1 MEGAKSLAQNYD
13 FNNMNLMIKEYLQ
26 TKIQQEGL
34 ANGANCQAAL
44 GYGKILKAF
53 EKEEKVKKGTHIIS
67 KYSEFQLNKVP
78 AKKEELGKFPKL
90 YQAFVDD
97 ENYQRALTQSKHNPQ
112 PQDQS
117 KIDIEPAL
125 TEKEKKLSYQHSI
138 L

>member
-1 MEGAKSLAQNYD
+1 MQR
-13 FNNMNLMIKEYLQ
+13 
-26 TKIQQEGL
+26 EGL
-34 ANGANCQAAL
+34 TNGANCQAAL

-67 KYSEFQLNKVP
+67 KYSEFQLNRVP
-78 AKKEELGKFPKL
+78 AKKEELSKFPKL